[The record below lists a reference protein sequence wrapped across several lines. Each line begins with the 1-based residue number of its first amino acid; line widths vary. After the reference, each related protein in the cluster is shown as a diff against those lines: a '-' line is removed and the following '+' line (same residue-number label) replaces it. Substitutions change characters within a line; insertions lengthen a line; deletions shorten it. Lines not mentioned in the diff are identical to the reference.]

1 MNKKIKIEK
10 TIDFKKNVSEITAIS
25 LEHDLKFLDNV
36 NIDGNL
42 IVTGKYKTT
51 LAAEGEEEFNYKI
64 PVEITLTDSL
74 SLDTASVNID
84 DFSYDVVDGKA
95 LLCNI
100 MLIID
105 GEVIENERNCDGDL
119 TDIKDLD
126 LPKIDDVKNAEIL
139 DNDHNEEDNNTDEKS
154 KTEKKEEN
162 NREEIILE
170 SDENESEES
179 GLFDIDSSKE
189 TYGTFIVYIVR
200 QNETINTIIS
210 KYNTSL
216 EEIEKYND
224 IKDLSIGKKL
234 IIPLLK
240 NEDK

>member
-1 MNKKIKIEK
+1 MNKKINIEK

-25 LEHDLKFLDNV
+25 LEHDLKFLDSVSIN
-36 NIDGNL
+36 GNL

-51 LAAEGEEEFNYKI
+51 LAAEGEEEFSYKI
-64 PVEITLTDSL
+64 PVEISLTDSL
-74 SLDTASVNID
+74 NLDTANVNID

-100 MLIID
+100 MLIIE
-105 GEVIENERNCDGDL
+105 GEVINNERNCDGDL

-126 LPKIDDVKNAEIL
+126 LPKIDNVKNIEIL
-139 DNDHNEEDNNTDEKS
+139 DDEYNEEGKSTDEKI
-154 KTEKKEEN
+154 KEEKEAEN

-170 SDENESEES
+170 SDEIESEDS
-179 GLFDIDSSKE
+179 GLFNIDSSKE

-224 IKDLSIGKKL
+224 LKDLSIGKKL